1 MKLIFLEMDA
11 KELTANKR
19 IGDSLVDALNSIAD
33 SFARVTTPGKISYKS
48 FYSDGTEKDDDIS
61 EDKEE

>member
-33 SFARVTTPGKISYKS
+33 SFARSAQSGRISY
-48 FYSDGTEKDDDIS
+48 DEVS
-61 EDKEE
+61 ENKEE